1 MSKRKKYTEEFRREA
16 AMQVIQNGHRV
27 VDVAQRLGLTES
39 ALYNWVAKYKKP
51 APVLAAESDSANEI
65 RRLRKELKRVSEER
79 DILKKA
85 ATYFAKQSE

>member
-16 AMQVIQNGHRV
+16 AMQVIQNGHRA

-51 APVLAAESDSANEI
+51 APSLEAESDSADEI